1 MVTMGCRGTFGVIFG
16 IFGLQAFFQGS
27 GIVAI
32 ITIAI
37 AWYLLNPIIKKFKEN

>member
-27 GIVAI
+27 VIFAI

-37 AWYLLNPIIKKFKEN
+37 AWYLLNPIIKKFKED

>member
-1 MVTMGCRGTFGVIFG
+1 MGCRGILGVISVL
-16 IFGLQAFFQGS
+16 FGLQAFFRGS
-27 GIVAI
+27 GILAI